1 MNTKSSMKSLL
12 YRAATVFMIATMLFA
27 AMPVNPINAAAV
39 TYNFQ
44 PDTGTTVATGVV
56 TNDADCATSS
66 KVTTTTLMN
75 MDAFG
80 CTSHIIG
87 PTTSGAQTILN
98 VWFNTAFTSDTTVTG
113 TSLKIRLR
121 EFSTAG
127 GTATPWTAGIMLMYV
142 NASGTIT
149 DFTGTEVTQVVED
162 ASDANY
168 TFSLTDQSATVPSGS
183 KLGIRIRAIE
193 STSTNMRVYYGST
206 ASTIGGTSGVLIV
219 DEKQVTTLTV
229 AAATGTYAGT
239 TDLLA
244 TLTDSEGSPI
254 SGETISFTL
263 NGSSVGSIAT
273 DASGVASLT
282 GISLTGVNAGNY
294 PTGVAASFAGDT
306 NYVAS
311 TGTNSL
317 DVSKATPTLSVTN
330 SPVIYNGSP
339 QAATVVGSVAGVV
352 SDIQYDGSATVPT
365 NATTYTVI
373 ADFVP
378 TDTTNYNSLTDASA
392 GDFVIDKATPTLSVT
407 NSPVTYNGS
416 AQAATVV
423 GSVAGVVSDIQY
435 DASAIV
441 PTNAGTYAVTADFLP
456 TDTLNYNS
464 LSDASAGDFVIN
476 KATPTLS
483 VTNSPVIYNG
493 SPQAATV
500 VGSVAGVVS
509 DIQYDGSA
517 TVPTN
522 ATTYTVTA
530 DFVPTDTINYN
541 SLSDASAGDFVIDK
555 ATPTISV
562 TNSPITYNGSPQ
574 AATVAGS
581 VAGVV
586 SDIQYD
592 GSPTTPT
599 NTGTYA
605 VTADFVPTDT
615 LNYNSLTDASAGDFV
630 IDKATPTLSV
640 TNSPVGYTGSPQAAT
655 VVGSVDG
662 VVSDIQYDGASTI
675 PADIGTYAVTADFVP
690 TDMANYNSLSD
701 ASAGNFVIGDADLA
715 IVDVNIAGN
724 TVGDDIEI
732 PLDSGDRYGFAG
744 VDNGPAAVVST
755 NGVDIITALRV
766 IWQEPAA
773 GRTSYSEMMGLPVE
787 QLSSEYWFP
796 WYNNVDTTVMSQGFR
811 FANVDSTQTTIKVM
825 LGATELDSFT
835 LQPSESVRVNY
846 AVNDAPIQIYSEGG
860 EDILAALRVI
870 WTAPVHGRYSYS
882 EMMGLPAEQLSSEY
896 WFPWY
901 NNLDTTSMT
910 QGFRIASVNGS
921 GDNTVEVY
929 VGGALQESF
938 TLAAGA
944 SVRVNYPVNDGP
956 VRVVCTTC
964 SGAEKIIT
972 SLRVIWPE
980 LGCRD
985 SYSEMMGLPPEQL
998 SSEYWLPWYNN
1009 VDTTAMTQG
1018 LRIASVNGTG
1028 DNTVQVWVGNSMQ
1041 DSLTLAA
1048 GASVRVNYAVNAGP
1062 IRIVCT
1068 TCSGDEKIISSL
1080 RVIWQETIVGR
1091 TSYSEMMALPD
1102 HALSTTYWFPWYN
1115 NAATNS
1121 MNQGFRISV
1130 P

>member
-206 ASTIGGTSGVLIV
+206 ASTIGGTRGVLIV

-365 NATTYTVI
+365 NATTYTV
-373 ADFVP
+373 
-378 TDTTNYNSLTDASA
+378 
-392 GDFVIDKATPTLSVT
+392 
-407 NSPVTYNGS
+407 
-416 AQAATVV
+416 
-423 GSVAGVVSDIQY
+423 
-435 DASAIV
+435 
-441 PTNAGTYAVTADFLP
+441 
-456 TDTLNYNS
+456 
-464 LSDASAGDFVIN
+464 
-476 KATPTLS
+476 
-483 VTNSPVIYNG
+483 
-493 SPQAATV
+493 
-500 VGSVAGVVS
+500 
-509 DIQYDGSA
+509 
-517 TVPTN
+517 
-522 ATTYTVTA
+522 TA

-555 ATPTISV
+555 ATPTISVTNSPVTYNGSPQAATVVGSVDGVVSNIQYDGSPTTPTNAGTYVVTADFVPTDTLNYNNLTDASAGSFVIDKATPTLSV

-690 TDMANYNSLSD
+690 TDTANYNSLSD

-835 LQPSESVRVNY
+835 LQASESVRVNY
-846 AVNDAPIQIYSEGG
+846 PVNDGPIQIYSEGG

-972 SLRVIWPE
+972 SLRVIWQEP
-980 LGCRD
+980 GFRAT
-985 SYSEMMGLPPEQL
+985 YSEMMGVPLEQL
-998 SSEYWLPWYNN
+998 STEYWLPWYNN
-1009 VDTTAMTQG
+1009 VDTTAMNQG

-1041 DSLTLAA
+1041 DSFTLAA

-1068 TCSGDEKIISSL
+1068 TCSGDEQIISSL

-1115 NAATNS
+1115 NAAPSS
-1121 MNQGFRISV
+1121 MNQGFRIAV